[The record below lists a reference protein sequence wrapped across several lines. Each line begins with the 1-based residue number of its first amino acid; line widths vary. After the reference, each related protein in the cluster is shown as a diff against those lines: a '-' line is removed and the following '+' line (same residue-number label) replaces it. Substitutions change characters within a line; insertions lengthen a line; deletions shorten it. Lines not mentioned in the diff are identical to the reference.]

1 MIHSVYYSTLM
12 ILIHKTI
19 EFDTW
24 LKKLKDKS
32 VKAIILQ
39 RVVRLKQGL
48 FGDVKFFHGIGNY
61 VSTMVLVT
69 EFILPKR
76 L

>member
-1 MIHSVYYSTLM
+1 MIHYVHYSALM
-12 ILIHKTI
+12 VLIHKTI

-39 RVVRLKQGL
+39 RVV
-48 FGDVKFFHGIGNY
+48 H
-61 VSTMVLVT
+61 
-69 EFILPKR
+69 
-76 L
+76 